1 MDPIALRKFMAS
13 AIVSGSEPSIGDSY
27 GGGFFVGYYS
37 STADS
42 VATHRLICAPKSTG
56 CGGQANHYSGTRRKM
71 QTTGTAISGTN
82 FYDGASNTALYSTS
96 NSPIIS
102 FITGLSLGGYTDWY
116 LPAQLELEIA
126 YYNLKPGTTV
136 NNTGRGINAYSV
148 PERTSNYTSN
158 DPSQTSLSLFQYSSG
173 TERFASGDTSS
184 FDKYH
189 ISSTQRFS
197 GNNWAKDFDNGRLI
211 SANAT
216 SDSFSYCAFRKD
228 SV

>member
-1 MDPIALRKFMAS
+1 MDPNTLKMFMAAPIHS
-13 AIVSGSEPSIGDSY
+13 ASEPSIGDSY

-37 STADS
+37 SSANG

-56 CGGQANHYSGTRRKM
+56 CGGSHYGQAKRVM
-71 QTTGTAISGTN
+71 QTTGTAVSGTN

-96 NSPIIS
+96 NSPIVS

-116 LPAQLELEIA
+116 LPAQLEYEIA
-126 YYNLKPGTTV
+126 YYNLKPRNV
-136 NNTGRGINAYSV
+136 SNNTGRGINDYSV
-148 PERTSNYTSN
+148 PKRTSNYTST
-158 DPSQTSLSLFQYSSG
+158 DPAQTSLSAWQYSSG
-173 TERFASGDTSS
+173 AEHFAAESTSS

-189 ISSTQRFS
+189 ISSTQRFG
-197 GNNWAKDFDNGRLI
+197 GNNWAKDFNNGRLI

-216 SDSFSYCAFRKD
+216 SNSFSYCAFRKD